1 LQDLPENR
9 IELSVITPVYKAEEC
24 LEELYRRLVAVLER
38 TGEPFEIVM
47 VNDGSPD
54 DSWRL
59 IRELASR
66 DARVK
71 GINLSRNFGQHYA
84 ITAGLDHCRGRFV
97 VVMDCDLQHV
107 PEDISRLYAKA
118 LDGYDIVLVRRMRRY
133 DSPLK
138 KLASRLFITVY
149 NYLSDIKVD
158 PDISSYS
165 IISRRVVEALR
176 FLREGN
182 RTYPLLLHWIGYDVA
197 YIDGEHAKRFA
208 GKSAYSLAKSINLA
222 IESVCSQSNRP
233 LRLSIQFG
241 FLLSLG
247 SIVFAAWLA
256 IRYFFL
262 KLTVAGWTS
271 TMVSLFFLSGL
282 LFANIG
288 VLGLYLGKVFDESK
302 RRPLYFVKERLN
314 LDALARANDSA
325 DAAESGTATLPAL
338 AARRGG
344 DTSL

>member
-71 GINLSRNFGQHYA
+71 GINLSRNFGQHNA

-118 LDGYDIVLVRRMRRY
+118 LRRSMKLKPEQLPIDIAEVGNTTSASIPILIRR
-133 DSPLK
+133 
-138 KLASRLFITVY
+138 LADAGR
-149 NYLSDIKVD
+149 
-158 PDISSYS
+158 ISSGMRCVLAGFGVGYS
-165 IISRRVVEALR
+165 WAM
-176 FLREGN
+176 
-182 RTYPLLLHWIGYDVA
+182 TYV
-197 YIDGEHAKRFA
+197 
-208 GKSAYSLAKSINLA
+208 SI
-222 IESVCSQSNRP
+222 P
-233 LRLSIQFG
+233 
-241 FLLSLG
+241 
-247 SIVFAAWLA
+247 
-256 IRYFFL
+256 
-262 KLTVAGWTS
+262 
-271 TMVSLFFLSGL
+271 
-282 LFANIG
+282 
-288 VLGLYLGKVFDESK
+288 
-302 RRPLYFVKERLN
+302 
-314 LDALARANDSA
+314 
-325 DAAESGTATLPAL
+325 
-338 AARRGG
+338 
-344 DTSL
+344 